1 MSKPTKFET
10 VSIKDIP
17 VSEAL
22 RDAIANRPVVLVVDD
37 ESVIAY
43 TLAEILNRKGY
54 AAIPAYDAEEALET
68 ALVMPPELLLT
79 DVVLP
84 GMSGIEVCRQLRAAN
99 VQTPIIILSAI
110 GDEID
115 KVLLLEIGADDY
127 MVKPFAPREM
137 IARVRALLRRRRSN
151 LDAVVSFGDVEV
163 DRERLTV
170 TCQGQEVK
178 MTAFEYKL
186 LLFFLGNVDR
196 ALPRQLVLSA
206 LWGYSDDA
214 NSRTLDAHVC
224 KLRRKFE
231 RDPGAPRHFL
241 TIHGVGYRF
250 KT

>member
-1 MSKPTKFET
+1 VDKILVFSEDDSTASSLGVILQREYFFPILANSREAVLQNIRTLDPDLL
-10 VSIKDIP
+10 IIDIP
-17 VSEAL
+17 CASFAPSEL
-22 RDAIANRPVVLVVDD
+22 CMQLQKYQINKPAIVLGDSD
-37 ESVIAY
+37 E
-43 TLAEILNRKGY
+43 E
-54 AAIPAYDAEEALET
+54 
-68 ALVMPPELLLT
+68 M
-79 DVVLP
+79 
-84 GMSGIEVCRQLRAAN
+84 
-99 VQTPIIILSAI
+99 
-110 GDEID
+110 D
-115 KVLLLEIGADDY
+115 KVLALEAGADDY
-127 MVKPFAPREM
+127 IVKPLRPREM

-151 LDAVVSFGDVEV
+151 LDALVSFGDVEV